1 MSCKTLMVHLELDGK
16 NAGLL
21 KIAADLAGMLN
32 ARVIGIAA
40 CQPMQMVYDEGYAC
54 GDEIVADRVEI
65 TREIEAAKAEFH
77 QALEGRVKHSEWRS
91 CLTFGSLASYI
102 ADEARAADLILT
114 RPDIGGSL
122 LDNTRRVKIGD
133 LALQAGRPIV
143 IVPHGMSSLTL
154 NNVFVAWKDSRE
166 ARRAVADALPL
177 LRLAKSVTVLEVAGE
192 ADQNRAHSHVADV
205 AHWLETHDVSA
216 RLVTAVHQGPDAEN
230 LHAEMIARDC
240 DFLVAGAY
248 GHSRVG
254 EFVFG
259 GVTRDFLLNPQLHA
273 VFLSH

>member
-1 MSCKTLMVHLELDGK
+1 MSYKTLMVHLELDGK

-21 KIAADLAGMLN
+21 EIAADLAGRFD

-40 CQPMQMVYDEGYAC
+40 CQPVQMLYDEGYTC
-54 GDEIVADRVEI
+54 GDEMVADRAEI
-65 TREIEAAKAEFH
+65 AREIEAAKAEFH
-77 QALEGRVKHSEWRS
+77 QVLKGRVKKVEWRS
-91 CLTFGSLASYI
+91 CITFEALASYI
-102 ADEARAADLILT
+102 ADQARAADLIIT

-133 LALQAGRPIV
+133 LALEAGRPLL

-154 NNVFVAWKDSRE
+154 NNAFVAWKDSRE

-177 LRLAKSVTVLEVAGE
+177 LRLAKNVTVLEAANNE
-192 ADQNRAHSHVADV
+192 AQSMAHGHVVDV
-205 AHWLETHDVSA
+205 AHWLESHDVTA
-216 RLVTAVHQGPDAEN
+216 EPVTATLHGGDAAN
-230 LHAEMIARDC
+230 LYDETIERGC

-248 GHSRVG
+248 GHSRIG

-259 GVTRDFLLNPQLHA
+259 GVTRDLL
-273 VFLSH
+273 LSPEYCVLISH